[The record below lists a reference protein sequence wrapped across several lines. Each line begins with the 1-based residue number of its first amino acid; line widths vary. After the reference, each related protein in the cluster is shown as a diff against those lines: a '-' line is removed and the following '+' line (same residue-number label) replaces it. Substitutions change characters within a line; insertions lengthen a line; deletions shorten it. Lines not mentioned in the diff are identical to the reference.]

1 MISIAEKDFLEF
13 VQGVVTDIK
22 FLQAECQRAG
32 HNHAADPAVR
42 EKHAKY
48 EALLAEVTER
58 ITNSEANESEEQTV
72 DEDVSPAPASSL
84 PEPSESEDEAPP
96 TV

>member
-1 MISIAEKDFLEF
+1 MIALAEQDFLEF
-13 VQGVVTDIK
+13 VEGVILDIK
-22 FLQAECQRAG
+22 FLQAECQRAE
-32 HNHAADPAVR
+32 HNHATDPAVKTR
-42 EKHAKY
+42 HEKY
-48 EALLAEVTER
+48 EALLADVQARVAAT
-58 ITNSEANESEEQTV
+58 ESEEQTV